1 MGKAAFRNIKGCAL
15 RSVSYFLN
23 VFYFHYSAFA
33 QHVETSSSLHNW
45 CKQKVYGFK
54 ISAK

>member
-1 MGKAAFRNIKGCAL
+1 MGEAAFRNIKGCAL

-45 CKQKVYGFK
+45 YKQKVYGFK